1 MNRTAKDL
9 DKERLASENKK
20 KIKDKK
26 KQQRKVKK
34 TTIQTLP
41 YEKFI
46 SNSVMLLR
54 SNVRIGKE
62 SANLY
67 SKTYLVDDINYHSLS
82 EHDQTEKL
90 QLFVDFL
97 NGFDSSVSV
106 QISLVNTEINKEHF
120 KDQLLLPDAADD
132 YNDLRHELNEVIEE
146 KVMNGQNGLRCERY
160 ITVTVIATDFD
171 TASSKFFS
179 LEMHMT
185 TAMEI
190 LGTKYK
196 LQTANE
202 RVRVLTNIFRGVD
215 IELPD
220 FSMKDFDLETEK
232 QECCP
237 DYFEFKRDYFMFNDK
252 FARCIYF
259 RDFSHSILDTIYKD
273 ILAMNMNMII
283 TENLDFVEKSEAET
297 LIRRKITDMKQEEI
311 NKTRKAA
318 SAANGGFVD
327 PVAGTQ
333 LERDEAHA
341 QEFLEDIQNRGQKMI
356 RAQFLIMLTANSYE
370 ELKKNTETLKIILRR
385 YQINIINAPFRQEIA
400 LASLLPIGNSCGFDK
415 TNNIQVRRT
424 LSSESVAG
432 FMPFNAIELLHHG
445 GIFYGINQM
454 SKNVIFFDKNRLD
467 NPNAFI
473 FGIPGSGK
481 SVIAKLEMLFSSLAT
496 TDEIIILDPEREYTP
511 LVQALGGE
519 VIYISATSSSHVNP
533 LDLTENPDPS
543 DHEYDPVKSKL
554 DFLLSFFSTIIGN
567 KEISP
572 IQKTIIDEVMHTTY
586 EKHKEPTLKEY
597 YEILSDYEKKA
608 SDEIKKDATYLR
620 QALQLYV
627 TGSMNVF
634 ANKSNVDIHNRIV
647 VYDLKGLDKSMR
659 TLGMMIVLEN
669 IWDKLAKN
677 RIKKLRTRIYVD
689 EMYLMFKSE
698 HSSNF
703 FFELYKRARKW
714 GGMPTGIT
722 QNVGDVLRSQN
733 AQDMLNSTQFVIM
746 LSQNTNDREKL
757 AHLLTIPLD
766 TMRYCT
772 NAKKGTG
779 LLHAMGYGDVPFD
792 NTFPENTKI
801 YKMITTKFGED
812 LDEQTV
818 S

>member
-1 MNRTAKDL
+1 MSKTAKDL
-9 DKERLASENKK
+9 DKERIASESKK
-20 KIKDKK
+20 KAKK
-26 KQQRKVKK
+26 KQKEQRKVKK

-46 SNSVMLLR
+46 SNSVMLMR

-62 SANLY
+62 TTNLY
-67 SKTYLVDDINYHSLS
+67 SKTYLVDDINYNSLS
-82 EHDQTEKL
+82 ENDQAEKL

-106 QISLVNTEINKEHF
+106 QISLVNAEINKEKF
-120 KDQLLLPDAADD
+120 KKQLLLPDADDD
-132 YNDLRHELNEVIEE
+132 YNELRHELNSVIEE
-146 KVMNGQNGLRCERY
+146 KVMNGQNGLRCDRY

-190 LGTKYK
+190 LGTRFK
-196 LQTANE
+196 LQTAND
-202 RVRVLTNIFRGVD
+202 RVRMLTNIFRGVD
-215 IELPD
+215 IDIPE
-220 FSMKDFDLETEK
+220 FTIQDLEMQTEK
-232 QECCP
+232 KECCP

-252 FARCIYF
+252 FARCVYF

-273 ILAMNMNMII
+273 ILAMNQNMII
-283 TENLDFVEKSEAET
+283 TENLDFVEKSEAEA

-311 NKTRKAA
+311 AKTRKAA
-318 SAANGGFVD
+318 AAANGGFVD
-327 PVAGTQ
+327 PISGTQ

-356 RAQFLIMLTANSYE
+356 RAQFLIMLTADSFE
-370 ELKKNTETLKIILRR
+370 ELQKNTEALKIILRR
-385 YQINIINAPFRQEIA
+385 YQISIINAPFRQEVA
-400 LASLLPIGNSCGFDK
+400 LASTLPIGNSCGFDK
-415 TNNIQVRRT
+415 INNIQTRRT

-432 FMPFNAIELLHHG
+432 FMPFNAVELLHKG
-445 GIFYGINQM
+445 GVYYGVNQI
-454 SKNVIFFDKNRLD
+454 SKNLIYFDKSRLE

-473 FGIPGSGK
+473 FGIPGGGK
-481 SVIAKLEMLFSSLAT
+481 SVTAKLEMLFSALAT
-496 TDEIIILDPEREYTP
+496 TDEIIVLDPEREYTA

-519 VIYISATSSSHVNP
+519 IIYISSTSSSHVNP
-533 LDLTENPDPS
+533 LDLTENPDPT
-543 DHEYDPVKSKL
+543 DKDYNPVKAKL
-554 DFLLSFFSTIIGN
+554 DFLLSFFSTILGN

-572 IQKTIIDEVMHTTY
+572 VQKTIIDEVMHTTY
-586 EKHKEPTLKEY
+586 DKYTEPTLHEY
-597 YEILSDYEKKA
+597 YEVLKEYEVNA
-608 SDEIKKDATYLR
+608 NDEMSNDAKYLR

-634 ANKSNVDIHNRIV
+634 ADKSNVDIHKRIV
-647 VYDLKGLDKSMR
+647 VYDLKGLDKSIR
-659 TLGMMIVLEN
+659 PLGMMIVLEN

-677 RIKKLRTRIYVD
+677 RVKNLRTRIYVD

-703 FFELYKRARKW
+703 FYELYKRARKW

-733 AQDMLNSTQFVIM
+733 AQDMLNTTQFVIM

-757 AHLLTIPLD
+757 AHLLSIPID

-801 YKMITTKFGED
+801 YKLITTKFGEN
-812 LDEQTV
+812 LEEKSV

>member
-1 MNRTAKDL
+1 MSRSAKDL
-9 DKERLASENKK
+9 DKERIAAESKK
-20 KIKDKK
+20 KEKK
-26 KQQRKVKK
+26 KKEQRKVKK

-46 SNSVMLLR
+46 SNHVMLLR

-62 SANLY
+62 TANLY
-67 SKTYLVDDINYHSLS
+67 SKTYLVDDINYNSLS
-82 EHDQTEKL
+82 ENGQTEKL
-90 QLFVDFL
+90 QLFIDFL

-106 QISLVNTEINKEHF
+106 QISLVNTEINKDNF
-120 KDQLLLPDAADD
+120 KEQLLLPDTDD
-132 YNDLRHELNEVIEE
+132 EFNDLRHELNKVIEE
-146 KVMNGQNGLRCERY
+146 KVMEGQNGLRCDRY

-179 LEMHMT
+179 LEMHMA
-185 TAMEI
+185 TAMER
-190 LGTKYK
+190 LGTQFRI
-196 LQTANE
+196 QTANE
-202 RVRVLTNIFRGVD
+202 RIRTLTNIFRGVD
-215 IELPD
+215 INIPE
-220 FSMKDFDLETEK
+220 FNMKDLELTAEK

-252 FARCIYF
+252 YARCIYF
-259 RDFSHSILDTIYKD
+259 RDFGHSILDTIYKD
-273 ILAMNMNMII
+273 ILAMNQNMII
-283 TENLDFVEKSEAET
+283 TENLDFVEKAEAET

-311 NKTRKAA
+311 AKTRKVA

-327 PVAGTQ
+327 PIAGTQ

-341 QEFLEDIQNRGQKMI
+341 QEFLADIQTRGQKMI
-356 RAQFLIMLTANSYE
+356 RAQFLVMLTADSYD
-370 ELKKNTETLKIILRR
+370 ELKKNTEALQIILRR
-385 YQINIINAPFRQEIA
+385 YQVGIIAAPYRQEVA
-400 LASLLPIGNSCGFDK
+400 LSSLLPIGNSCGFDK
-415 TNNIQVRRT
+415 SNNLQTRRT

-432 FMPFNAIELLHHG
+432 FMPFNAVELLHHG
-445 GIFYGINQM
+445 GIFYGVNQM
-454 SKNVIFFDKNRLD
+454 SKNVIFFDKSRLD

-473 FGIPGSGK
+473 FGIPGGGK
-481 SVIAKLEMLFSSLAT
+481 SVMAKLEMLFSALAT
-496 TDEIIILDPEREYTP
+496 TDEILILDPEREYTP

-519 VIYISATSSSHVNP
+519 IIYISATSTSHINP
-533 LDLTENPDPS
+533 LDLTENPDPT
-543 DHEYDPVKSKL
+543 DHEYDPVKAKL
-554 DFLLSFFSTIIGN
+554 DFLLSFFSTILGN

-586 EKHKEPTLKEY
+586 DKYDEPTLKEY
-597 YEILSDYEKKA
+597 YEVLQKYEKNCT
-608 SDEIKKDATYLR
+608 DESKKDATYLR

-634 ANKSNVDIHNRIV
+634 AQKSNVDIHKRIV
-647 VYDLKGLDKSMR
+647 VYDLKGLDKSIR

-677 RIKKLRTRIYVD
+677 RVKGLRTRIFVD

-703 FFELYKRARKW
+703 FYELYKRARKW

-733 AQDMLNSTQFVIM
+733 AKDMLNSTQFVIM
-746 LSQNTNDREKL
+746 LSQNANDREVL
-757 AHLLTIPLD
+757 ADLLTIPID

-792 NTFPENTKI
+792 NTFPTDTKI
-801 YKMITTKFGED
+801 YKLITTKFGET
-812 LDEQTV
+812 LDEEV

>member
-1 MNRTAKDL
+1 MSRSAKDL
-9 DKERLASENKK
+9 DKERIAAESKK
-20 KIKDKK
+20 KEKK
-26 KQQRKVKK
+26 KKEQRKVKK

-46 SNSVMLLR
+46 SNHVMLLR

-62 SANLY
+62 TANLY
-67 SKTYLVDDINYHSLS
+67 SKTYLVDDINYNSLS
-82 EHDQTEKL
+82 ENGQTEKL
-90 QLFVDFL
+90 QLFIDFL

-106 QISLVNTEINKEHF
+106 QISLVNTEINKEKF
-120 KDQLLLPDAADD
+120 KEQLLLPDTDD
-132 YNDLRHELNEVIEE
+132 EFNDLRHELNKVIEE
-146 KVMNGQNGLRCERY
+146 KVMEGQNGLRCDRY

-179 LEMHMT
+179 LEMHMA
-185 TAMEI
+185 TAMER
-190 LGTKYK
+190 LGTQFRI
-196 LQTANE
+196 QTAND
-202 RVRVLTNIFRGVD
+202 RARILANIFRGVD
-215 IELPD
+215 IRIPE
-220 FSMKDFDLETEK
+220 FTMKDLELTAEK

-252 FARCIYF
+252 YARCIYF
-259 RDFSHSILDTIYKD
+259 RDFGHSILDTIYKD
-273 ILAMNMNMII
+273 ILAMNQNMII
-283 TENLDFVEKSEAET
+283 TENLDFVEKAEAET

-311 NKTRKAA
+311 AKTRKVA

-327 PVAGTQ
+327 PIAGTQ

-341 QEFLEDIQNRGQKMI
+341 QEFLADIQTRGQKMI
-356 RAQFLIMLTANSYE
+356 RAQFLVMLTADSYD
-370 ELKKNTETLKIILRR
+370 ELKKNTEALQIILRR
-385 YQINIINAPFRQEIA
+385 YQVGIIAAPYRQEVA

-415 TNNIQVRRT
+415 TNNLQTRRT

-432 FMPFNAIELLHHG
+432 FMPFNAVELLHHG

-454 SKNVIFFDKNRLD
+454 SKNVIFFDKSRLD

-473 FGIPGSGK
+473 FGIPGAGK
-481 SVIAKLEMLFSSLAT
+481 SVTSKLEMLFSALST

-519 VIYISATSSSHVNP
+519 IIYISATSTSHINP
-533 LDLTENPDPS
+533 LDLTENPDPT
-543 DHEYDPVKSKL
+543 DHEYDPVKAKL
-554 DFLLSFFSTIIGN
+554 DFLLSFFSTILGN

-586 EKHKEPTLKEY
+586 DEYDEPTLKEY
-597 YEILSDYEKKA
+597 YEVLQKYEKNCT
-608 SDEIKKDATYLR
+608 DESKKDATYLR

-634 ANKSNVDIHNRIV
+634 AQKSNVDIHKRIV
-647 VYDLKGLDKSMR
+647 VYDLKGLDKSIR

-677 RIKKLRTRIYVD
+677 RVKGLRTRIFVD

-703 FFELYKRARKW
+703 FYELYKRARKW

-733 AQDMLNSTQFVIM
+733 AKDMLNSTQFVIM
-746 LSQNTNDREKL
+746 LSQNANDREVL
-757 AHLLTIPLD
+757 ADLLTIPID

-792 NTFPENTKI
+792 NTFPTDTKI
-801 YKMITTKFGED
+801 YKLITTKFGET
-812 LDEQTV
+812 LDEDEEV